1 MSASCSMHLSESA
14 LLEIMQLAAAQAGR
28 TLQVLEF
35 LGQGPDHPVQAAIPE
50 TRYLKTI
57 VARVMSV

>member
-1 MSASCSMHLSESA
+1 
-14 LLEIMQLAAAQAGR
+14 
-28 TLQVLEF
+28 VLEF

-57 VARVMSV
+57 VARVMRT